1 MPYAKTDPLNA
12 FSGSAL
18 SITTPVY
25 SNKVL
30 IGIYGGFFDLSTFFA
45 NLISPILD
53 PSIQVSYW
61 VYAYPNLVT
70 SIFANSSEPVQPTL
84 TS

>member
-1 MPYAKTDPLNA
+1 MPYSRTDPLNA
-12 FSGSAL
+12 FPGATL

-25 SNKVL
+25 SNEKFL
-30 IGIYGGFFDLSTFFA
+30 GIYGAFFDLNSFFK
-45 NLISPILD
+45 NLVSPILD

-70 SIFANSSEPVQPTL
+70 SIYTNSTETVEP
-84 TS
+84 

>member
-1 MPYAKTDPLNA
+1 MPYSSTDPLNA
-12 FSGSAL
+12 FPGATL

-25 SNKVL
+25 SNKAL
-30 IGIYGGFFDLSTFFA
+30 IGIYGAFFDLNSFFQ
-45 NLISPILD
+45 NLITPILD

-70 SIFANSSEPVQPTL
+70 SIYANSSEAI
-84 TS
+84 